1 MAPIVELN
9 ENQKIIISMTDQLA
23 DLTKIRIRLIFL
35 GEAEMANEILAKY
48 NTLSDKIDELIA
60 NEMHEWDIEKEAILI
75 ALNTTN
81 NEIDDAI
88 DKIKKKLQI
97 AENVVKALKQA
108 DKVIEIATDI
118 INKIP

>member
-1 MAPIVELN
+1 MASIVELN

-23 DLTKIRIRLIFL
+23 DLTKIKIRLIFL
-35 GEAEMANEILAKY
+35 SEAEKANEILAKY

-60 NEMHEWDIEKEAILI
+60 NEMHEWNIEKEATLI
-75 ALNTTN
+75 ALNKTN
-81 NEIDDAI
+81 NKIDDAI
-88 DKIKKKLQI
+88 DKIEKKVKI

-118 INKIP
+118 ISKIP